1 MGKTIFSIIGIGT
14 IEYSY
19 PKRKKNEW
27 KNKKKKGKER
37 QEGKTA
43 DRKEDIKTKQNKK
56 RILF

>member
-1 MGKTIFSIIGIGT
+1 MK
-14 IEYSY
+14 EQ
-19 PKRKKNEW
+19 
-27 KNKKKKGKER
+27 KKKGKER